1 MIIHQSHS
9 IPAAIPDRSSRF
21 LIIGLF
27 HRNSHL
33 KNSGDKEPSPS
44 LASIVTLVFGFLY
57 FALLIFAY
65 STMSYF
71 SLGLGYFFLSD
82 TAKIIIHL
90 IARTPAIFL
99 MVGGILGIWMKKRP
113 DKIIIPLVIFII
125 TAVLSLAYA
134 FIGMP
139 IGISIISL
147 VLLVID
153 IVFGFQVRKAY
164 QAYKAYQA
172 ASYRY

>member
-1 MIIHQSHS
+1 MNEMNTPNVILYKS
-9 IPAAIPDRSSRF
+9 IQR
-21 LIIGLF
+21 LF
-27 HRNSHL
+27 I
-33 KNSGDKEPSPS
+33 
-44 LASIVTLVFGFLY
+44 ASIVTLVFGFLY

-71 SLGLGYFFLSD
+71 SLGLDYFFLSD

-90 IARTPAIFL
+90 IASTPAILL
-99 MVGGILGIWMKKRP
+99 MVGGIFGIWMKKRP
-113 DKIIIPLVIFII
+113 DKIMIPLVIFII